1 MKARIRIDESR
12 LNFPLTPI
20 AAGKL
25 SSLDVELIGVPNT
38 VASLLVYFEHEK
50 DDGVESY
57 AAGCRQEDDGT
68 WSCYVQPFLFPDVE
82 DTGKLHYHVVATD
95 VRTAQKWLGTGQ
107 LRVLENPAGGSPLP
121 PPIIPADT
129 YVRNP
134 VTGLYHK
141 LTAEV
146 NELGEITVIV
156 SEEGEER

>member
-1 MKARIRIDESR
+1 MKVRIRIDESR

-68 WSCYVQPFLFPDVE
+68 WSCYVQPFLLKARRE
-82 DTGKLHYHVVATD
+82 KG
-95 VRTAQKWLGTGQ
+95 
-107 LRVLENPAGGSPLP
+107 
-121 PPIIPADT
+121 
-129 YVRNP
+129 
-134 VTGLYHK
+134 
-141 LTAEV
+141 
-146 NELGEITVIV
+146 
-156 SEEGEER
+156 